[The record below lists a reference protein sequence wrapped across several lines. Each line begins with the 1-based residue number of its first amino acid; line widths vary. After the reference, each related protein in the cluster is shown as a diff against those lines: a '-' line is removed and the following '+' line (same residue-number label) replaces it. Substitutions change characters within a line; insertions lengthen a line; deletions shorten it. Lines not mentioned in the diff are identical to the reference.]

1 MSDPSGASLN
11 LNLNLNPEA
20 EAEAAAEHEQ
30 RAVGSGQRV
39 SNAKINATQRCQL
52 PVSQVALSSDY
63 YPIYM
68 QCILF
73 SSFFFIFLK
82 HFLISLCASA
92 FGSYSV
98 SIPSALCLSVTSISS
113 TADPQTEPKE
123 EKERAPGKQQLNGF
137 ATLAA
142 PPPPCPLPAWLSAK
156 CSAIN
161 SLFFE

>member
-20 EAEAAAEHEQ
+20 EAKAAAEHEQ
-30 RAVGSGQRV
+30 RAGSEV

-98 SIPSALCLSVTSISS
+98 SIPSALCLSVTSISN
-113 TADPQTEPKE
+113 TADPQTEPE
-123 EKERAPGKQQLNGF
+123 EKE
-137 ATLAA
+137 
-142 PPPPCPLPAWLSAK
+142 
-156 CSAIN
+156 
-161 SLFFE
+161 EE

>member
-1 MSDPSGASLN
+1 MIHTQLRFQVSSRQKIKHSPERGQRNWKPTLYIRIMSDPSGASLN
-11 LNLNLNPEA
+11 LNLNLNPEV

-73 SSFFFIFLK
+73 SSFF
-82 HFLISLCASA
+82 
-92 FGSYSV
+92 
-98 SIPSALCLSVTSISS
+98 
-113 TADPQTEPKE
+113 
-123 EKERAPGKQQLNGF
+123 
-137 ATLAA
+137 
-142 PPPPCPLPAWLSAK
+142 
-156 CSAIN
+156 
-161 SLFFE
+161 LFF